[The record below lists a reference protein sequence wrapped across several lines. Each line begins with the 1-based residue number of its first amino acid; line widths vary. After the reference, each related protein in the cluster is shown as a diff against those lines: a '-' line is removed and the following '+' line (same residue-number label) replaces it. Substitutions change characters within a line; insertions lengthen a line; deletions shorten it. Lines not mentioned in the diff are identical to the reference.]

1 MPSRS
6 RSRLALMLFLFPLAA
21 PSLAWGQAAATS
33 EPFTVEYYYKT
44 RWGTAAEFWRLFEKN
59 HLPLLQHDQQAG
71 RILSIQVTVPVNHTS
86 EDGRWD
92 YRVTLVYR
100 DVAAAHQTDPAQAEW
115 VRQRWPDQATF
126 EREEQ
131 RRFELLLAHW
141 DLPVRTRRP

>member
-1 MPSRS
+1 MRLSRSFRFVPLLALLAALAGPSRS
-6 RSRLALMLFLFPLAA
+6 KAQTPA
-21 PSLAWGQAAATS
+21 

-44 RWGTAAEFWRLFEKN
+44 RWGAAAEFWRLFEKN
-59 HLPLLQHDQQAG
+59 HLPVLRHEQEAG
-71 RILSIQVTVPVNHTS
+71 RILSIQVTVPVNHAT

-115 VRQRWPDQATF
+115 IRQHWPDQATF

-141 DLPVRTRRP
+141 DLPVRTRTP